1 MLITVSKVLD
11 VLLTTSL
18 HFSRKLTNKS
28 TTCGDSVKSTL
39 YGLPMFQ
46 FFTKP
51 KATPSTRTTASNI
64 KPEPSSS
71 KKRSS
76 KTSRQRNKNSDLP
89 RHSRHS
95 PNTSITTENT
105 VESGDLGVHPLN
117 LPPDERERRR
127 ITLANMS
134 GWSDSAELDSSNGE
148 ALHSP
153 SSATTPG
160 LYFDDTAEREASNN
174 PKPSP
179 PSAPNGIPP
188 QPSPGQQAESDAEAY
203 KAAGNKFFK
212 AGDFRKAVAE
222 YGRAIAANPHNS
234 TYPSNRSAAYM
245 GLNLYDEAL
254 EDAKRSDSLEP
265 GNSKVLLR
273 LARIHT
279 ALGRPSE
286 ALSTYA
292 QIQPPVAAK
301 DQVPASIMQS
311 YIEQAENA
319 LLGGT
324 AGSMILHALDQAERG
339 LGSGVDKPRKWK
351 LMRAEAYLRMGN
363 PNALGDAQTI
373 TISLLRSNS
382 QDPDALVLRGRVL
395 YAQGENEKSIQ
406 HFRQALNY
414 DPDLKDAVRYLRMV
428 QKLDRTKEDGNIAF
442 KGGKLDEAVRL
453 YGMALEVDPTNR
465 FTNSRILQNRA
476 LASIKVCPASRRWIP
491 AYASHAVT
499 RLCLCNQRL

>member
-1 MLITVSKVLD
+1 
-11 VLLTTSL
+11 
-18 HFSRKLTNKS
+18 
-28 TTCGDSVKSTL
+28 
-39 YGLPMFQ
+39 MFQ

-51 KATPSTRTTASNI
+51 KATPRTRTTASNI
-64 KPEPSSS
+64 APESPPS
-71 KKRSS
+71 KKRFS
-76 KTSRQRNKNSDLP
+76 KPSRQRDKNSDLP
-89 RHSRHS
+89 RRSRHS
-95 PNTSITTENT
+95 PNTTLTTET
-105 VESGDLGVHPLN
+105 TTESSDLGVHPLN
-117 LPPDERERRR
+117 LPPEERERRR
-127 ITLANMS
+127 ITLTNMS

-148 ALHSP
+148 VLQSR
-153 SSATTPG
+153 SSTTIPG
-160 LYFDDTAEREASNN
+160 LYSDDATEREASNN
-174 PKPSP
+174 SKMP
-179 PSAPNGIPP
+179 PSSASNSPLPH
-188 QPSPGQQAESDAEAY
+188 PSPGLQAESDAEAY

-212 AGDFRKAVAE
+212 AGDFGKAIAE
-222 YGRAIAANPHNS
+222 YGRAIATNPHNS

-245 GLNLYDEAL
+245 SLNLYNEAL
-254 EDAKRSDSLEP
+254 EDAKLSDSLEP

-273 LARIHT
+273 LARIYT
-279 ALGRPSE
+279 ALGRPSD

-292 QIQPPVAAK
+292 QIRPPVAAK
-301 DQVPASIMQS
+301 DQVPASSMQS

-363 PNALGDAQTI
+363 PNALGDAQTV

-428 QKLDRTKEDGNIAF
+428 QKLDRTKEDGNTAF
-442 KGGKLDEAVRL
+442 KSGKFDEAVRL
-453 YGMALEVDPTNR
+453 YGIALEVDPKNR

-476 LASIKVCPASRRWIP
+476 LASIKVRLDHHSWIP
-491 AYASHAVT
+491 SYASNVVT
-499 RLCLCNQRL
+499 RLCFCNQRL